1 MILNYFRTRERDSP
15 VNLAV
20 ARVVLA
26 AYLVWKL
33 VWYEPRLWTDLPF
46 VGFAGYVW
54 AIPPGT
60 VLVAEKWL
68 AIAALL
74 AFAVGY
80 RIRWTGLVASLV
92 VFHLAS
98 VRFTVNTSG
107 GTTALFFAASM
118 LVFFA
123 LYSHE
128 DDLSLDALRRTGTRP
143 IGTLTAYL
151 KRDRDA
157 AGRSGGLAAPSGS
170 AARYPSASASA
181 SAAAGDGDGD
191 GHGHGTGAV
200 PRSFATTP
208 LLYSQLLLAIIY
220 FGAGLAKVIRGGP
233 GWVAPDNLS
242 RIILVRNELNAMPV
256 DVGYWV
262 IQYPGLVSLLAVG
275 TIALELGLLVALL
288 ARWPV
293 WPVVVGI
300 VGMHLA
306 ILPIMGMFF
315 FDPLVL
321 FALFVPWD
329 RVLGGL
335 ARRDVL
341 DVVFDENCYFC
352 ARSLYPFAHL
362 DVANRVRVY
371 SQSDLPARYAARS
384 DADYGAAMYAFREG
398 DPTAHEGYDAF
409 RELIRQLGGW
419 PVWFLMGL
427 PGVSHVGRPIYRYV
441 ARNRSTYFV
450 CSLELPD
457 APDSGDGPAG
467 ASGSTDDAS
476 GPAGVGTDT
485 D

>member
-1 MILNYFRTRERDSP
+1 MFLNYFRTRERDSP

-20 ARVVLA
+20 ARVVLG

-46 VGFAGYVW
+46 VGFAGYIW

-80 RIRWTGLVASLV
+80 RIRWTGLAASLL

-143 IGTLTAYL
+143 IGTLTAFL

-157 AGRSGGLAAPSGS
+157 AGRSVGPAAPSRGS
-170 AARYPSASASA
+170 ARST
-181 SAAAGDGDGD
+181 AATATDADA
-191 GHGHGTGAV
+191 AV
-200 PRSFATTP
+200 PRSFRTTP

-242 RIILVRNELNAMPV
+242 RIILERNELNAMPV

-275 TIALELGLLVALL
+275 TIVLELGLLVALL
-288 ARWPV
+288 ARLPV

-341 DVVFDENCYFC
+341 DVVFDETCYFC

-371 SQSDLPARYAARS
+371 SQSDLPTRYAARS

-398 DPTAHEGYDAF
+398 DPTAYEGYDAF
-409 RELIRQLGGW
+409 RELIRHLGGW

-450 CSLELPD
+450 CSLDLPE
-457 APDSGDGPAG
+457 A
-467 ASGSTDDAS
+467 TDDVPTAS
-476 GPAGVGTDT
+476 ASSSEDASRSARDPTGVGGDT
-485 D
+485 E

>member
-1 MILNYFRTRERDSP
+1 MVLNYLRTRERDSP

-20 ARVVLA
+20 ARVGLG

-80 RIRWTGLVASLV
+80 RIRWTGLVASLL

-143 IGTLTAYL
+143 IGTLTAFL

-157 AGRSGGLAAPSGS
+157 AGRSVGPAAPSRGS
-170 AARYPSASASA
+170 ARSTTAAFTD
-181 SAAAGDGDGD
+181 AAA
-191 GHGHGTGAV
+191 AV
-200 PRSFATTP
+200 PRSFRTTP
-208 LLYSQLLLAIIY
+208 LLYSQLLLAVIY

-275 TIALELGLLVALL
+275 TIVLELGLLVALL

-306 ILPIMGMFF
+306 ILPTMGMFF

-398 DPTAHEGYDAF
+398 DPTAYEGYDAF
-409 RELIRQLGGW
+409 RELTRQLGGW

-450 CSLELPD
+450 CSLEFPED
-457 APDSGDGPAG
+457 PDSGDVPAG
-467 ASGSTDDAS
+467 APGATDDAA